1 MLDDNIP
8 NAVAQ
13 GSTFFESTCPFCRL
27 PVVLEVA
34 HDEMERRRSEAHPDC
49 TTHCPGCGASYH
61 AHVLLGP
68 GLADVQ
74 PALGRSSRHLE
85 ERLRAAR
92 GHLDAALQEGQRL
105 REDVRAAGREIV
117 RLRGTVALG
126 EVNVKL
132 AQRWVGDLEG
142 ELAGARAEVG
152 DLQGE
157 VAGVCR
163 EVGDLQGEVAGARRE
178 VEVLTARLTRHQQRD
193 ETVRRQLRAARVEAD
208 GLRAEVARLEAEAAG
223 RGGAGSSRAA
233 SGQWPPWWVA

>member
-1 MLDDNIP
+1 
-8 NAVAQ
+8 
-13 GSTFFESTCPFCRL
+13 
-27 PVVLEVA
+27 
-34 HDEMERRRSEAHPDC
+34 MERRRSEAHPDC

-132 AQRWVGDLEG
+132 AQRRVGDLEG
-142 ELAGARAEVG
+142 ELAGARA
-152 DLQGE
+152 
-157 VAGVCR
+157 

>member
-1 MLDDNIP
+1 
-8 NAVAQ
+8 
-13 GSTFFESTCPFCRL
+13 
-27 PVVLEVA
+27 
-34 HDEMERRRSEAHPDC
+34 MERRRSEAHPDC

-126 EVNVKL
+126 EVNVQL
-132 AQRWVGDLEG
+132 AQRQ
-142 ELAGARAEVG
+142 VG

-157 VAGVCR
+157 
-163 EVGDLQGEVAGARRE
+163 LAGARRE
-178 VEVLTARLTRHQQRD
+178 VEVLTARLMHQQQRE
-193 ETVRRQLRAARVEAD
+193 ETVCWHLGAARVEAD

-223 RGGAGSSRAA
+223 RGGPGSSRAA